1 MTASYDAWL
10 IDLDGTLYR
19 AAPLKLAMAA
29 ELALFGLGALGT
41 VRAFRHAHEQLREEL
56 AANAHT
62 SFEPSPL
69 AEQLRRVASATG
81 RNAAQIEATIGNWMV
96 ERPSRWLGRFRR
108 SSLVSEIHAHRAAGG
123 RTAVVSDYPARRKL
137 EALGVTDLFDTVVSN
152 GEHASLKRL
161 KPAPDGMLLA
171 ASELGVKPERCLV
184 IGDRD
189 DADGAA
195 ARAAGMAFRLI
206 K

>member
-19 AAPLKLAMAA
+19 AAPLKLAMAL
-29 ELALFGLGALGT
+29 ELALFGLGSLAT

-56 AANAHT
+56 AADASM

-69 AEQLRRVASATG
+69 AEQMRRVAAATG
-81 RNAAQIEATIGNWMV
+81 RTTAQIEATIGSWMV
-96 ERPSRWLGRFRR
+96 ERPARWLASFRR
-108 SSLVSEIHAHRAAGG
+108 SSLVTEIRAHRAAGG

-137 EALGVTDLFDTVVSN
+137 EALGLTDLFDTVVSN
-152 GEHASLKRL
+152 GEHTSLKRL

-171 ASELGVKPERCLV
+171 ASELGVTPERCLV

>member
-1 MTASYDAWL
+1 MTAKYDAWL

-19 AAPLKLAMAA
+19 ATPLKLAMAA

-56 AANAHT
+56 AANAQAT
-62 SFEPSPL
+62 FEPSPL
-69 AEQLRRVASATG
+69 AEQVRRVAHATG
-81 RNAAQIEATIGNWMV
+81 RSAAQIEATIGRWMI
-96 ERPSRWLGRFRR
+96 ERPARWLSTFRR
-108 SSLVSEIHAHRAAGG
+108 SSLFAEIVAHRDAGG
-123 RTAVVSDYPARRKL
+123 STALVSDYPARQKL
-137 EALGVTDLFDTVVSN
+137 EALGATELFDTVVSN
-152 GEHASLKRL
+152 GEHAQLKRL

-171 ASELGVKPERCLV
+171 AAELGVAPERCLV

-206 K
+206 R

>member
-1 MTASYDAWL
+1 MSALYDAWL
-10 IDLDGTLYR
+10 VDLDGTLYR
-19 AAPLKLAMAA
+19 ATPLKLAMAF
-29 ELALFGLGALGT
+29 ELALLGWGAVGT
-41 VRAFRHAHEQLREEL
+41 IRAFRHAHEELRAEL
-56 AANAHT
+56 AANVAT

-69 AEQLRRVASATG
+69 AEQKRRVAEATG
-81 RNAAQIEATIGNWMV
+81 LTTVQIEATIGNWMV
-96 ERPSRWLGRFRR
+96 ERPSRWLASFRR
-108 SSLVSEIHAHRAAGG
+108 SSLVSEIRAHRAAGG

-137 EALGVTDLFDTVVSN
+137 EALGLTDLFDTVVSN
-152 GEHASLKRL
+152 GEHADLKRL

-171 ASELGVKPERCLV
+171 AAELDVAPERCLV

-206 K
+206 R